1 MSAGRV
7 YADRMDPVKILLGA
21 SLIIPLLALV
31 GLVRI
36 AWRVWYG
43 NEEMQPGGS
52 YGRQITRRD

>member
-31 GLVRI
+31 GFVRM

-43 NEEMQPGGS
+43 NEEMQSGGS